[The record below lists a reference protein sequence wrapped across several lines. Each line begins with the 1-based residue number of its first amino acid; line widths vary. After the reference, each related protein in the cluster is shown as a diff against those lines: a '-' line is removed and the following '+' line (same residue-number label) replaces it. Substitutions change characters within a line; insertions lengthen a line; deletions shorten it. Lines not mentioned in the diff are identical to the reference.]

1 MYNNNTQLT
10 PARPKSCLDIPLT
23 QWAKMTD
30 AERKAAETKTRV
42 IGSESREPEPEPM
55 VVEPNIEP
63 IEGSWIAPPPPP
75 SVVEVKLSE
84 KAQSLKK
91 LQEERQSDI
100 TVLQEHW
107 KTILGVD
114 APTRDVFYNWH
125 KLYGFEVITEAIDA
139 ALLWMSKSTAKAVN
153 SPDRVP
159 FKVNTDRLARY
170 VGGCMKKMNG
180 GE

>member
-1 MYNNNTQLT
+1 MSNNNTEKPQT
-10 PARPKSCLDIPLT
+10 FVSARPVNCLDIPLT

-42 IGSESREPEPEPM
+42 IEPEVEPM

-63 IEGSWIAPPPPP
+63 MEGAWAAPPPPP
-75 SVVEVKLSE
+75 VIEVKLSD
-84 KAQSLKK
+84 KALQLKK
-91 LQEERQSDI
+91 IQEERQGDI
-100 TVLQEHW
+100 TVLREHW

-125 KLYGFEVITEAIDA
+125 KLYGFQVITEAIDA
-139 ALLWMSKSTAKAVN
+139 ALLWMSKSTAKAAN

-170 VGGCMKKMNG
+170 VGGTMKKMKNG
-180 GE
+180 NQ

>member
-1 MYNNNTQLT
+1 MSNTNNVPI
-10 PARPKSCLDIPLT
+10 PARPQSCLDIPLT

-42 IGSESREPEPEPM
+42 MESEPEPM

-63 IEGSWIAPPPPP
+63 LEGAWIAPPPPP
-75 SVVEVKLSE
+75 IAEVKLSE
-84 KAQSLKK
+84 KALQLRKI
-91 LQEERQSDI
+91 QEERQSDI

-107 KTILGVD
+107 ETILGVD

-125 KLYGFEVITEAIDA
+125 KLYGFEVVTEAIDA
-139 ALLWMSKSTAKAVN
+139 ALLWMSKSTIKAMN
-153 SPDRVP
+153 SPERVA

-170 VGGCMKKMNG
+170 VGGTMRKMKNG
-180 GE
+180 NQ